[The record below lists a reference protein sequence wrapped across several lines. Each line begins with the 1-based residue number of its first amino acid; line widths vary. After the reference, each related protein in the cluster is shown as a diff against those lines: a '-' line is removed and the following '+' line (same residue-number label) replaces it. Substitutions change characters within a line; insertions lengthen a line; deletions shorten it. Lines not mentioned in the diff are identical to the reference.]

1 MSARILVTEDEGI
14 VAADIED
21 RLISLG
27 YTVTAVCSNGEDAI
41 AKVDETEPDLIMMDI
56 MIKGDMNGVE
66 TASMIKAKH
75 DIPIIFLTAYSDDS
89 TFNRAKI
96 TEPFGYI
103 LKPFEER
110 ELRTN
115 IEMAL
120 YKHRMEKEREKL
132 MTELKEALA
141 TVKVLK
147 GLLPICAECKQI
159 RDDGS
164 GEWNKF
170 EDFIRENSEAEFT
183 HGVCP
188 SCKERTL
195 QEYMKDRG
203 KGN

>member
-56 MIKGDMNGVE
+56 MIKGDMDGVE

>member
-21 RLISLG
+21 RLTTLG
-27 YTVTAVCSNGEDAI
+27 YTVTAVCSNGKDAI
-41 AKVDETEPDLIMMDI
+41 AKVDETMPDLVMMDI
-56 MIKGDMNGVE
+56 MIKGDMDGIQ
-66 TASMIKAKH
+66 TATEIRSRH
-75 DIPIIFLTAYSDDS
+75 DIPVIFLTAYSDDS

-110 ELRTN
+110 ELKTN
-115 IEMAL
+115 IEIAL

-132 MTELKEALA
+132 MKELKEALA

-147 GLLPICAECKQI
+147 GLLPICAECKKI
-159 RDDGS
+159 RDEDS
-164 GEWNKF
+164 GHWNKF
-170 EDFIRENSEAEFT
+170 EDYIRDRSEAEFT

-188 SCKERTL
+188 SCALRMLDT
-195 QEYMKDRG
+195 YMKDRG
-203 KGN
+203 KSL